1 MAGIEQ
7 MKKKWKILDEN
18 LQKSEI
24 INQEHIKKIT
34 MENIQTTF
42 ETWRK
47 KSRFSLITG
56 IVVTLFFSV
65 QWILGGYIWQAISYF
80 SIMLIL
86 IVLSLLERKE
96 IKTYTIYSLS
106 TSKMLEKVEN
116 LQLRKQREK
125 LLAIPVIGL
134 MIFII
139 TSIGDFQI
147 STLAAFI
154 GACTVAFVIGHIK
167 MQRNFSN
174 LIKNIKEL
182 KDLQQEESE

>member
-96 IKTYTIYSLS
+96 IKTYTHKHSKKDHLSDMGENPEDGLFIHVLFIQYIRMLYLYYSATALNAS
-106 TSKMLEKVEN
+106 S
-116 LQLRKQREK
+116 R
-125 LLAIPVIGL
+125 
-134 MIFII
+134 
-139 TSIGDFQI
+139 S
-147 STLAAFI
+147 
-154 GACTVAFVIGHIK
+154 
-167 MQRNFSN
+167 
-174 LIKNIKEL
+174 
-182 KDLQQEESE
+182 